1 MSKLNKGGPG
11 CTCSTIKM
19 GSWIMNKD
27 HKTQSTALQRR
38 WEICKMPRKQMQKPK
53 PPSSSV
59 KLEANFPISNVSKA
73 LNKTW
78 TLNVENRLLH
88 QHSSWKHYKQ
98 HLSAKL
104 LLQTARQEEKSRT
117 SLFFFTLKRENVP
130 CIGDLS
136 PTFKVFDFKWI
147 WEVQTNRLPYCP
159 LQDITTSLAAGLT
172 TLEELLPG
180 TEASLET
187 WTPLARI

>member
-117 SLFFFTLKRENVP
+117 SLFFLLWKEKMFHALGTFHQHLRSLTLNESERFRLIGCHIVP
-130 CIGDLS
+130 S
-136 PTFKVFDFKWI
+136 
-147 WEVQTNRLPYCP
+147 R
-159 LQDITTSLAAGLT
+159 TSQHPWQQG
-172 TLEELLPG
+172 
-180 TEASLET
+180 
-187 WTPLARI
+187 WQH